1 VSKPWFGMESEF
13 WHPSPITGGSPM
25 NGPLPRPPRVQLS
38 GGSRVWRPRELPR
51 ARGTP
56 SRARPPR
63 QHSRGFFAL
72 IQASSQ
78 RRGGVASEDRHAG
91 PRLTY
96 IDSEDAGWSRAAQ
109 DQAEGE
115 SSPGVR
121 PERTGHAR
129 GSATV
134 PPRLEAT
141 MAVFGV
147 IVILAI
153 AGVIIGGVVGAVI
166 GATTTPFQLDPDAW
180 VSGRGAQ
187 AYLGGVVGA
196 ALGACALAA
205 LWLLIDEERARRVRE
220 RRSPGK

>member
-1 VSKPWFGMESEF
+1 
-13 WHPSPITGGSPM
+13 
-25 NGPLPRPPRVQLS
+25 
-38 GGSRVWRPRELPR
+38 
-51 ARGTP
+51 
-56 SRARPPR
+56 
-63 QHSRGFFAL
+63 
-72 IQASSQ
+72 
-78 RRGGVASEDRHAG
+78 
-91 PRLTY
+91 
-96 IDSEDAGWSRAAQ
+96 
-109 DQAEGE
+109 
-115 SSPGVR
+115 
-121 PERTGHAR
+121 
-129 GSATV
+129 
-134 PPRLEAT
+134 